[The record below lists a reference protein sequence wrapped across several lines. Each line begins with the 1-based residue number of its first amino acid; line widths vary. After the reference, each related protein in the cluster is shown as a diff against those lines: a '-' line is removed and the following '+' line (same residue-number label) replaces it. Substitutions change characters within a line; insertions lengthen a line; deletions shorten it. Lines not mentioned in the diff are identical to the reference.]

1 MQDLARGSNPKA
13 KDEVKDGLSYA
24 QVCLWR
30 RDIKKKDAQK
40 FSYRF
45 RFLFPL
51 AEGGLYQDIRM
62 TILWIM

>member
-45 RFLFPL
+45 RFLFL
-51 AEGGLYQDIRM
+51 
-62 TILWIM
+62 